1 MVRLAHSGNTLY
13 RSLARAFACSI
24 VLASATAH
32 ADSPPSAGT
41 IVLVAGPVHIQQGEV
56 REELVRGTHIFP
68 GQTLVTGEGG
78 FAHIQM
84 ADGGLV
90 ALRPLS
96 TFELDVFDYRRDAG
110 TDRVR
115 YRLEEGVA
123 RSITGAV
130 GESNKEAFRLNTPV
144 AAVGVRGTDFV
155 VATDS
160 TTSRVAI
167 NSGAVVVAALGAG
180 CSAEGFGACAHDG
193 VLLGA
198 GTSVPGQYVEV
209 VRGNP
214 TPRMIENTD
223 ATPDRVTPPHP
234 EEPRLNRVQPERPS
248 EVAQNSVPQQP
259 VAPLPPEPILPEP
272 LPPGTLQPPGVVK
285 AESAHWGRWS
295 KTIQPSELGIVT
307 AVATLVGQGRTSQVG
322 NDWYA
327 GGVTSP
333 LAELPR
339 SGQVDFWP
347 AGGEAMLVSAAGV
360 GTVLSVGAGRLGVN
374 FDTRSFESQVNFNGN
389 NQAYTA
395 SSAGDITTNGR
406 LVSNAALSDS
416 SLRGVINS
424 DLSSAATVISKPLS
438 EGAELNAVVTWGRR

>member
-24 VLASATAH
+24 VLAAAPAH
-32 ADSPPSAGT
+32 AESPASAGT
-41 IVLVAGPVHIQQGEV
+41 VVLVAGPVHIQQGDV
-56 REELVRGTHIFP
+56 REELARGTPIFP

-90 ALRPLS
+90 AIRPLS
-96 TFELDVFDYRRDAG
+96 TFELDVFDYRRDTG

-180 CSAEGFGACAHDG
+180 CSAEGFGSCAHDG

-223 ATPDRVTPPHP
+223 TTPDHVTPPHP
-234 EEPRLNRVQPERPS
+234 EEPRLNRVQPDRPT
-248 EVAQNSVPQQP
+248 EVAQTP
-259 VAPLPPEPILPEP
+259 VATPPAPPEP
-272 LPPGTLQPPGVVK
+272 PPVIPSDVMQPPGVVK

-295 KTIQPSELGIVT
+295 KTLQPSELGIVT
-307 AVATLVGQGRTSQVG
+307 AVATLVEQGRTNQVG

-333 LAELPR
+333 MAELPR
-339 SGQVDFWP
+339 SGRVDFWP

-360 GTVLSVGAGRLGVN
+360 GTTMAVGSGRLGVN
-374 FDTRSFESQVNFNGN
+374 FDTRAFESQVNFSGN
-389 NQAYTA
+389 NQAITA
-395 SSAGDITTNGR
+395 SAAGDITSNGR
-406 LVSNAALSDS
+406 LVSNPALSDS
-416 SLRGVINS
+416 SLRGVLNS
-424 DLSSAATVISKPLS
+424 DLSSAATVISKPMGGGS
-438 EGAELNAVVTWGRR
+438 ELNAVVTWGRR